1 LNIRLRGAYAVTRGG
16 SRASRGDREFEQ
28 RSSKSDW
35 PTPRRQR
42 SGNEAK
48 VAKGKGRGFRTRRK
62 QSKQRRRRESLICQR
77 SNESG
82 LDILGTEYP
91 AQIHSM
97 TSSREFRP
105 V

>member
-1 LNIRLRGAYAVTRGG
+1 LAKKKNTRGLNKEEEE
-16 SRASRGDREFEQ
+16 R
-28 RSSKSDW
+28 
-35 PTPRRQR
+35 T
-42 SGNEAK
+42 
-48 VAKGKGRGFRTRRK
+48 KGRGGEFEHPSSRGLRRDERRK